1 MNAIELNIFASRL
14 DAVCDEMGAVLQ
26 RAAFSPNI
34 RDRLDFS
41 CAVFD
46 AQGELSAQAAHIP
59 VHLGSM
65 AYAMRDIVA
74 GLAWQDGD
82 MVIVNDPYLGGTHLP
97 DVTLIAPL
105 FYDDKLLGFV
115 ANRAHHADIG
125 SETPG
130 SMPLSSSLEEEG
142 LIISPTH
149 LIKAGKLDETVM
161 ERITTAIRSGDAG
174 RGDFAAQISANRSGL
189 QRIGELIQAMGA
201 AAFDEGLR
209 DLNDYAERLAQGS
222 SGGA

>member
-74 GLAWQDGD
+74 GFEWQPGD
-82 MVIVNDPYLGGTHLP
+82 MVIVNDPFLGGTHCL
-97 DVTLIAPL
+97 
-105 FYDDKLLGFV
+105 
-115 ANRAHHADIG
+115 
-125 SETPG
+125 
-130 SMPLSSSLEEEG
+130 M
-142 LIISPTH
+142 
-149 LIKAGKLDETVM
+149 
-161 ERITTAIRSGDAG
+161 
-174 RGDFAAQISANRSGL
+174 
-189 QRIGELIQAMGA
+189 
-201 AAFDEGLR
+201 
-209 DLNDYAERLAQGS
+209 
-222 SGGA
+222 